1 MNVTMKKSEV
11 EEMEMDLTGVCNLSC
26 PLCTRNYQHANHLV
40 EKNVRSIEEIIKQL
54 DEKPKRSKNVKQ
66 ETSINST
73 SN

>member
-1 MNVTMKKSEV
+1 MASKKARLEKIVTS
-11 EEMEMDLTGVCNLSC
+11 
-26 PLCTRNYQHANHLV
+26 LV
-40 EKNVRSIEEIIKQL
+40 SGRISLLPSDITFVLITAKEIIKQL